1 MLGFIYKLSLF
12 SSDLKNLEDAAVV
25 FFYLNN
31 CKILILTPLLTIS
44 KKYTGQFQRETANK
58 NKHFMGTKT

>member
-12 SSDLKNLEDAAVV
+12 SSDLKNLEDRRCF

-31 CKILILTPLLTIS
+31 CKILILTPLLPIS
-44 KKYTGQFQRETANK
+44 KKYAGQFKRETANK